1 MSRPTEDS
9 VTDDATTL
17 ESTEPPRAHATP
29 TDREDPEGPAGRRQA
44 LATLVSAYGG
54 DTYRLLTDL
63 ANRLETS
70 VAYVDRLTAE
80 AHLER
85 PLSDTEWSVISR
97 QFTAMAFDEHIGDAG
112 TVRTDWI
119 DDVLVRAGI
128 PGRGPG
134 DRSLGQPRRR

>member
-1 MSRPTEDS
+1 MSRTTEES

-17 ESTEPPRAHATP
+17 GSTEPPRPRATP
-29 TDREDPEGPAGRRQA
+29 TDREGPGGPVGRRQA
-44 LATLVSAYGG
+44 LAALVSAYGG

-63 ANRLETS
+63 AKVLQTS

-85 PLSDTEWSVISR
+85 PLSDTEWSVISQ

-119 DDVLVRAGI
+119 DDMVSRAGL
-128 PGRGPG
+128 PGRGRG
-134 DRSLGQPRRR
+134 DRSLGQPHRR

>member
-1 MSRPTEDS
+1 MSRPTEES
-9 VTDDATTL
+9 VTDGATTL
-17 ESTEPPRAHATP
+17 ESTEPPRPRATP
-29 TDREDPEGPAGRRQA
+29 TGREDPESPVGRRRA
-44 LATLVSAYGG
+44 LAALVSAYGG

-63 ANRLETS
+63 ANLLETS

-119 DDVLVRAGI
+119 DDMVIRAGVS
-128 PGRGPG
+128 GRGRG
-134 DRSLGQPRRR
+134 DRPLGQPRRR